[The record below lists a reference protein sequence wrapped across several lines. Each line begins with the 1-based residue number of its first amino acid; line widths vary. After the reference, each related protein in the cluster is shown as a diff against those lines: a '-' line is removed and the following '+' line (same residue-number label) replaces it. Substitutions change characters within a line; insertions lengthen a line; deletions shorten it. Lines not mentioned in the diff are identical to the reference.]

1 MEIASARYAHYKDDI
16 VLVSRLGDFLWTVW
30 CVTINEYQLN
40 TIWFSLAPQGFFFF
54 RMFEIEEHNS
64 KYVSTAFH
72 ATHFASKDPVLG
84 GVSVSDLPRNGKV
97 SWLDPKRLIHNPRF
111 VTFSGCFVQHC

>member
-1 MEIASARYAHYKDDI
+1 MNSVMYHHQRIPVEYHLIFPCST
-16 VLVSRLGDFLWTVW
+16 RLFL
-30 CVTINEYQLN
+30 
-40 TIWFSLAPQGFFFF
+40 F

-97 SWLDPKRLIHNPRF
+97 S
-111 VTFSGCFVQHC
+111 